1 MSTQPPQWGPPAPQ
15 SPYPPAVP
23 PQNPYGSGYP
33 QQAPM
38 GYPAPGPAAYGL
50 AMKRRNPFAVWLG
63 LPIITLGIYGIVWH
77 YKVNKEMAQ
86 FDSRRHINPAMSVL
100 AITLGIFL
108 VIPPYV
114 SIFNTGRRISEAQR
128 AAGLSPSCSGGLGLL
143 LAFLGFHGL
152 YYQFELNKVVDHY
165 GQVEPGTQVPLAV

>member
-1 MSTQPPQWGPPAPQ
+1 M
-15 SPYPPAVP
+15 P
-23 PQNPYGSGYP
+23 PQNPYGGAGYP

-50 AMKRRNPFAVWLG
+50 SMKLRNPVGAWLG
-63 LPIITLGIYGIVWH
+63 LPLITLGIYGIVWH

-108 VIPPYV
+108 ILPPYV

-143 LAFLGFHGL
+143 LAFLGFHVL
-152 YYQFELNKVVDHY
+152 YYQIELNKVADHY